1 MRALIILVAIVL
13 ILSLIGWVT
22 YSKAPGRSS
31 INIET
36 QQIKQDT
43 DRALESGSNLLR
55 KAGDAV
61 DSKAEPATPA
71 TQTRPVQTAPSPTAP
86 ATAPTAEP
94 VTK

>member
-1 MRALIILVAIVL
+1 MRALIFLVAIVL
-13 ILSLIGWVT
+13 ILSLAGWVT

-61 DSKAEPATPA
+61 DSEVEPNSP
-71 TQTRPVQTAPSPTAP
+71 QTTPVQTTSSSTAP
-86 ATAPTAEP
+86 
-94 VTK
+94 VTTPAADPMTR